1 MKKLR
6 KKMRTYTNLLV
17 ICTCSLEAMIIRTGT
32 VILDVNSGNELVSEE
47 MINNITA
54 TKAIM
59 VYFRKKC
66 SITNQKVILFGCR
79 SIGGWRISI
88 RPDSTVTPPPLY
100 MYTLSS
106 VEVKNEMK
114 LYITDQNMICPSL
127 KNYTHKV
134 LCIAICITIYYFNTS
149 TQLYV
154 F

>member
-17 ICTCSLEAMIIRTGT
+17 ICTCSLEAMVIRTGT

-47 MINNITA
+47 MMNNITA

-66 SITNQKVILFGCR
+66 SITNQKVILFWCR

-88 RPDSTVTPPPLY
+88 RPDSTVPPPPLVY
-100 MYTLSS
+100 VHVHTIIFWSI
-106 VEVKNEMK
+106 EWNE
-114 LYITDQNMICPSL
+114 I
-127 KNYTHKV
+127 
-134 LCIAICITIYYFNTS
+134 IYYRSKHDLSITKKLHS
-149 TQLYV
+149 
-154 F
+154 

>member
-54 TKAIM
+54 TNAIM

-79 SIGGWRISI
+79 SI
-88 RPDSTVTPPPLY
+88 PLY

>member
-17 ICTCSLEAMIIRTGT
+17 ICTCSLEAMMIRTGT

-54 TKAIM
+54 TNAIM

-66 SITNQKVILFGCR
+66 SITNQKVILFWCR
-79 SIGGWRISI
+79 WGLENFNKTRL
-88 RPDSTVTPPPLY
+88 PLY
-100 MYTLSS
+100 MYKLSS

>member
-17 ICTCSLEAMIIRTGT
+17 ICTCSLEAMIIRTWT
-32 VILDVNSGNELVSEE
+32 VILDVNRGNELVSEE

-79 SIGGWRISI
+79 SI
-88 RPDSTVTPPPLY
+88 PLY

>member
-88 RPDSTVTPPPLY
+88 RPDSTVPPPPPVY
-100 MYTLSS
+100 VHTIICWG
-106 VEVKNEMK
+106 EEWNE
-114 LYITDQNMICPSL
+114 I
-127 KNYTHKV
+127 
-134 LCIAICITIYYFNTS
+134 IYYRSKHDLSITKKLHS
-149 TQLYV
+149 
-154 F
+154 

>member
-6 KKMRTYTNLLV
+6 K
-17 ICTCSLEAMIIRTGT
+17 ICELTQIFLIIRTGT

-88 RPDSTVTPPPLY
+88 RPDSTVPSPPPPVY
-100 MYTLSS
+100 VHTIICWG
-106 VEVKNEMK
+106 EEWNEII
-114 LYITDQNMICPSL
+114 YYRSL

>member
-1 MKKLR
+1 MKRLR

-54 TKAIM
+54 TNAIM

-88 RPDSTVTPPPLY
+88 RPDSTVPPPPPCICTHYHL
-100 MYTLSS
+100 LRWR
-106 VEVKNEMK
+106 MK
-114 LYITDQNMICPSL
+114 WNYILQIKTWL
-127 KNYTHKV
+127 VHH
-134 LCIAICITIYYFNTS
+134 
-149 TQLYV
+149 
-154 F
+154 

>member
-17 ICTCSLEAMIIRTGT
+17 ICTCSLEAMIIRTWT

-54 TKAIM
+54 TNAMM

-66 SITNQKVILFGCR
+66 SITNQKVILFWCR
-79 SIGGWRISI
+79 VGGWRISI
-88 RPDSTVTPPPLY
+88 RPNSTVPPPPPLY
-100 MYTLSS
+100 MYKLSS

-114 LYITDQNMICPSL
+114 LYITDQNMICQSL

-149 TQLYV
+149 TQL
-154 F
+154 

>member
-54 TKAIM
+54 TNAIM

-88 RPDSTVTPPPLY
+88 RSDSTVPPPPP
-100 MYTLSS
+100 
-106 VEVKNEMK
+106 
-114 LYITDQNMICPSL
+114 C
-127 KNYTHKV
+127 
-134 LCIAICITIYYFNTS
+134 ICICTHYHLLRWIMKWNYILQIKTWF
-149 TQLYV
+149 V
-154 F
+154 HH

>member
-32 VILDVNSGNELVSEE
+32 VILDVLNSGNELVSEE

-79 SIGGWRISI
+79 SI
-88 RPDSTVTPPPLY
+88 PLY

>member
-54 TKAIM
+54 TKTIM

-66 SITNQKVILFGCR
+66 SITNQKVILFWCR
-79 SIGGWRISI
+79 VGGWRISI
-88 RPDSTVTPPPLY
+88 RPDSTVPPPPPGCICTNYHL
-100 MYTLSS
+100 L
-106 VEVKNEMK
+106 KWRMK
-114 LYITDQNMICPSL
+114 WNYILQIKTWFVN
-127 KNYTHKV
+127 H
-134 LCIAICITIYYFNTS
+134 
-149 TQLYV
+149 
-154 F
+154 

>member
-88 RPDSTVTPPPLY
+88 RPDSTVPPPTPPCICTHYHL
-100 MYTLSS
+100 LGWR
-106 VEVKNEMK
+106 MK
-114 LYITDQNMICPSL
+114 WNYILQIKTWFV
-127 KNYTHKV
+127 HH
-134 LCIAICITIYYFNTS
+134 
-149 TQLYV
+149 
-154 F
+154 

>member
-17 ICTCSLEAMIIRTGT
+17 ICTCSLEATIIRTGT

-79 SIGGWRISI
+79 SI
-88 RPDSTVTPPPLY
+88 PLY

>member
-1 MKKLR
+1 
-6 KKMRTYTNLLV
+6 MRTYTNLLV

-88 RPDSTVTPPPLY
+88 RPDSTVP
-100 MYTLSS
+100 S

>member
-54 TKAIM
+54 TNAMM

-79 SIGGWRISI
+79 SI
-88 RPDSTVTPPPLY
+88 PLY

>member
-54 TKAIM
+54 TNAMM

-79 SIGGWRISI
+79 SI
-88 RPDSTVTPPPLY
+88 PLY

-149 TQLYV
+149 TQL
-154 F
+154 

>member
-17 ICTCSLEAMIIRTGT
+17 ICTCSLEAMIIRTWT
-32 VILDVNSGNELVSEE
+32 VILNVNSGNELVSEE

-54 TKAIM
+54 TNAMM

-79 SIGGWRISI
+79 SI
-88 RPDSTVTPPPLY
+88 PLY

-114 LYITDQNMICPSL
+114 LYITDQNMICQSL

-149 TQLYV
+149 TQL
-154 F
+154 

>member
-54 TKAIM
+54 TNAIM

-79 SIGGWRISI
+79 SI
-88 RPDSTVTPPPLY
+88 PLY

-134 LCIAICITIYYFNTS
+134 LCIAICITIYFFNTS